1 HRHNFEFQW
10 NSQLISETAER
21 IARGACGVLSFIAL
35 ITWCRWRGT
44 PQDQREVTPPEV
56 PKRRER
62 LKGNGG
68 SIRRLHSDFDNAI
81 ICVTVKLPELLTQA
95 CHFN

>member
-1 HRHNFEFQW
+1 MEL
-10 NSQLISETAER
+10 SIDPETAER
-21 IARGACGVLSFIAL
+21 IARGVLGVLSFIAL
-35 ITWCRWRGT
+35 IAWCRWLGT
-44 PQDQREVTPPEV
+44 PEDQREVTPPEV
-56 PKRRER
+56 KEENAKKETVR
-62 LKGNGG
+62 